1 MMILPPTMDD
11 GHGSSH
17 GRHDLRWER
26 PDPIGVAM
34 MRLHPVEAVQSF
46 GSRFSQTV
54 HAVFGR
60 LRSDRRNAPAI
71 R

>member
-1 MMILPPTMDD
+1 MMMLPPTLDD

-17 GRHDLRWER
+17 GQHDLRWER

-34 MRLHPVEAVQSF
+34 MRLHPIEAIQPV
-46 GSRFSQTV
+46 GSLIGQTV
-54 HAVFGR
+54 HAVLGR
-60 LRSDRRNAPAI
+60 LRSDRRNAPAT